1 MIATNR
7 LKQVE
12 VFEGLTEDQMRLLSP
27 HMRERSYRAGEVL
40 FREGQDAKSLVVLL
54 DGLVSLRA
62 EREPGET
69 TMLASLR
76 GRQILGWSAVVGGGA
91 YRATAICLEDS
102 SGIELDG
109 DDLNRL
115 CEAHPALGVQILRQL
130 GIVIADRLD
139 ATRRQ
144 LGRRLRPG
152 LISHG

>member
-12 VFEGLTEDQMRLLSP
+12 IFEGLTEDQIRLLAP
-27 HMRERSYRAGEVL
+27 HMRERHYRSGEVL
-40 FREGQDAKSLVVLL
+40 FREGQPARSLIVLL
-54 DGLVSLRA
+54 EGLVSLRA
-62 EREPGET
+62 EREGET

-76 GRQILGWSAVVGGGA
+76 GRQILGWSAVVGGGV
-91 YRATAICLEDS
+91 YRATAFCLEDS
-102 SGIELDG
+102 AGIELDG
-109 DDLNRL
+109 DDLQQL
-115 CEAHPALGVQILRQL
+115 CEAHPALGVRILRQL
-130 GIVIADRLD
+130 GTVIADRLD

>member
-62 EREPGET
+62 ERESGET

-91 YRATAICLEDS
+91 
-102 SGIELDG
+102 
-109 DDLNRL
+109 RL
-115 CEAHPALGVQILRQL
+115 SRV
-130 GIVIADRLD
+130 RLD
-139 ATRRQ
+139 VS
-144 LGRRLRPG
+144 LR
-152 LISHG
+152 

>member
-12 VFEGLTEDQMRLLSP
+12 VFEGLTEDQIRLLAP
-27 HMRERSYRAGEVL
+27 HMRERHYRSGEVL
-40 FREGQDAKSLVVLL
+40 FREGQPARSLIVLL
-54 DGLVSLRA
+54 EGLVSLRA
-62 EREPGET
+62 EREGET

-76 GRQILGWSAVVGGGA
+76 GRQILGWSAVVGGGV

-102 SGIELDG
+102 AGIELDG
-109 DDLNRL
+109 DDLQQL
-115 CEAHPALGVQILRQL
+115 CEAHPVLGVRILRQL
-130 GIVIADRLD
+130 GTVIADRLD

>member
-12 VFEGLTEDQMRLLSP
+12 VFEGLTEDQIRLLAP
-27 HMRERSYRAGEVL
+27 HMRERHYRSGEVL
-40 FREGQDAKSLVVLL
+40 FREGQPARSLIVMLE
-54 DGLVSLRA
+54 GLVSLRA
-62 EREPGET
+62 EREGET

-102 SGIELDG
+102 AGIELDG
-109 DDLNRL
+109 DDLQQL
-115 CEAHPALGVQILRQL
+115 CEAHPVLGVRILRQL
-130 GIVIADRLD
+130 GTVIADRLD